1 MIPFDTI
8 APYRDL
14 YMLLEILKIN
24 TKLFGQIYRG
34 YKCLKGCLLAVPGV
48 PPRCPFGEEC
58 VLSDPFSAPNG

>member
-1 MIPFDTI
+1 MIPSLI
-8 APYRDL
+8 QL
-14 YMLLEILKIN
+14 YLKETYTHLEMLKFN
-24 TKLFGQIYRG
+24 TKLLGQTCRH

>member
-1 MIPFDTI
+1 MQLHLREI
-8 APYRDL
+8 L
-14 YMLLEILKIN
+14 YTLLEILKFN
-24 TKLFGQIYRG
+24 TKLFGQIYRS